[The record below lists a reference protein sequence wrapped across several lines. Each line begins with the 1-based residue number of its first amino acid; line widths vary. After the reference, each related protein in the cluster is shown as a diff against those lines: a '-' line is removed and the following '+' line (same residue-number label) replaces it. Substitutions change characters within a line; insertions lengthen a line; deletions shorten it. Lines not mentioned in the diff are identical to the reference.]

1 MTEALLQGEIAHLRE
16 CLERERRARQEAEA
30 LTERGTQELSARQ
43 KQLEVLHIIADAANG
58 APSAEAAVQVALDE
72 ICAYTGWP
80 VGHAYLANRETP
92 GELTAA
98 DLWHVD
104 DPDRYGAFRQI
115 TNGIR
120 VAAHDGLPGRVLAT
134 GESAWVRDLALD
146 DSAAPRRD
154 VALAAGLKGAFALPV
169 LVGPAAVAVIE
180 FFAAEPVNPDAAS
193 LEIAVQV
200 GVQLSRIFERNRAA
214 EDRKKLEDQIL
225 RAHRLEAIG
234 TLASGIAHDLNN
246 ILSPVMMC
254 VQLLQDKVSDPED
267 REMLGIVGAGA
278 QRGSEMIKHLLAFDR
293 GIGGKRG
300 PTQLGSLLKEMAA
313 IMRETF
319 PRDIVVVEN
328 APPGLWKVV
337 ADATQLHQVLMNF
350 CVNARDAMP
359 AGGTLSLL
367 AENVVLAG
375 DEPTLHAEA
384 KEGPYVV
391 LSVGDTGQ
399 GISQEIIGRIFDP
412 FFTTKD
418 FGAGTGLGL
427 ATVIGILRNHGGFV
441 TVHSEPGLGSTFK
454 AYLPASAGPEGA
466 ALRPVPN
473 LVAKGRSELIL
484 VVDDEPA
491 VLELTRRILE
501 KHNYRVVTAPDGRE
515 ALALFMMRRQ
525 EVKLVLT
532 DSIMPVMGG
541 VALIRALRALN
552 SQLKI
557 VATSGLDEE
566 KKRTELAALGVHDVV
581 LKPCTPQEL
590 LGVIHRQ
597 FAGI

>member
-1 MTEALLQGEIAHLRE
+1 MTEELLQSEIEHLRE
-16 CLERERRARQEAEA
+16 CLVRERRARQEAEA
-30 LTERGTQELSARQ
+30 LTERGTQELCARQ

-58 APSAEAAVQVALDE
+58 AQSPEAAVQVALDE

-80 VGHAYLANRETP
+80 VGHAYLASRDAP
-92 GELTAA
+92 AA
-98 DLWHVD
+98 LVSSALWHLD
-104 DPDRYGAFRQI
+104 DPKRLEAFRQI
-115 TNGIR
+115 TETTR
-120 VAAHDGLPGRVLAT
+120 LAAHEGLPGRVLAT
-134 GESAWVRDLALD
+134 GESAWLRDLDLD
-146 DSAAPRRD
+146 DSGPRREL
-154 VALAAGLKGAFALPV
+154 ARAAGLRGAFALPV
-169 LVGPAAVAVIE
+169 LVGPETVAVIE
-180 FFAAEPVNPDAAS
+180 FYAAEPVNPDASS
-193 LEIAVQV
+193 LEIAAQV
-200 GVQLSRIFERNRAA
+200 GVQLSRIFERHRAA

-300 PTQLGSLLKEMAA
+300 PVQLGSVLKEMAV

-337 ADATQLHQVLMNF
+337 ADPTQLHQVLMNF

-367 AENVVLAG
+367 AENVVLSV
-375 DEPTLHAEA
+375 EQTQIHADA
-384 KEGPYVV
+384 KDGPYVV

-399 GISQEIIGRIFDP
+399 GIPPEIISRIFDP

-441 TVHSEPGLGSTFK
+441 TVQSDPGCGSTFK
-454 AYLPASAGPEGA
+454 AYLPASGGPEVA
-466 ALRPVPN
+466 AMRPVPD

-491 VLELTRRILE
+491 VLDLTRRILE

-515 ALALFMMRRQ
+515 ALSVFMMRRH

-532 DSIMPVMGG
+532 DAIMPVMGG

-552 SQLKI
+552 PALRI

-566 KKRTELAALGVHDVV
+566 KKRHELAGLGVMDIVP
-581 LKPCTPQEL
+581 KPCPPQEL
-590 LGVIHRQ
+590 LKVIQRQ
-597 FAGI
+597 IAGA